1 MWQTVGVVIVHTGAM
16 VVVMGAI
23 AIVIYDY
30 VGLAILRSAWINL
43 DTIWAGALVAAGVLS
58 LVI

>member
-1 MWQTVGVVIVHTGAM
+1 
-16 VVVMGAI
+16 VMGAI
-23 AIVIYDY
+23 AIVVYDY
-30 VGLAILRSAWINL
+30 VGLAILRSAWVNL

>member
-1 MWQTVGVVIVHTGAM
+1 MVILHTGAM

-23 AIVIYDY
+23 AILIYDY

-43 DTIWAGALVAAGVLS
+43 DTIWAGALVAAGLLT